1 MTSPPL
7 ISPLELAAL
16 LRSGPGSAPLLL
28 DVRWALGSDSG
39 FDDYLQGHLP
49 GAIFVDLHRDLAGIP
64 GDSGHGGRHPMP
76 HPDDFELDL
85 AECGVDNGRLITVYD
100 QGDGIAA
107 ARCWWLLRHFG
118 KFDVAV
124 LDGGVGA
131 WRAHRLPIEAGLR
144 TIEEG
149 DFTLGRG
156 VGRVLDAKGAAL
168 YAAEGVLIDSRPAVR
183 YRGERD
189 DIDPV
194 AGHIP
199 GAVNVPAAGLSSAD
213 GTLLPADA
221 LRRRF
226 RDAGVTGDRPVAVYC
241 GSGVSACL
249 VALALCVAGIDE
261 AAAIYMGSWSDWI
274 TDPSRPIETGAGRV
288 AGAPLP

>member
-1 MTSPPL
+1 VTSPPL

-28 DVRWALGSDSG
+28 DVRWALGSDTG

-49 GAIFVDLHRDLAGIP
+49 GAIFVDLMRDLSGVP
-64 GDSGHGGRHPMP
+64 GEDGRGGRHPMP

-85 AECGVDNGRLITVYD
+85 AECGVDNGRLVTVYD
-100 QGDGIAA
+100 EGNSYAA
-107 ARCWWLLRHFG
+107 ARCWWILRHFG

-124 LDGGVGA
+124 LDGGISA

-144 TIEEG
+144 NIEEG

-156 VGRVLDAKGAAL
+156 VGRVLDAQGAAL
-168 YAAEGVLIDSRPAVR
+168 YAAEGVLIDSRPAQR
-183 YRGERD
+183 YRGED
-189 DIDPV
+189 TSIDAV
-194 AGHIP
+194 GGHIP
-199 GAVNVPAAGLSSAD
+199 GAINVPAASLLAAD
-213 GTLLPADA
+213 GSFLPPDA
-221 LRRRF
+221 LRQRF
-226 RDAGVTGDRPVAVYC
+226 VDAGLTNGRPVAVYC

-261 AAAIYMGSWSDWI
+261 AAAVYMGSWSDWI
-274 TDPSRPIETGAGRV
+274 TDPSRPIETGAARAAE
-288 AGAPLP
+288 AGLR

>member
-28 DVRWALGSDSG
+28 DVRWSLGSDTG

-49 GAIFVDLHRDLAGIP
+49 GAIFVDLVRDLAGIP
-64 GDSGHGGRHPMP
+64 GEDGRGGRHPMP

-85 AECGVDNGRLITVYD
+85 AECGVDNDRLVTVYD
-100 QGDGIAA
+100 GGHNAAA

-124 LDGGVGA
+124 LDGGIAA

-144 TIEEG
+144 SIEEG

-156 VGRVLDAKGAAL
+156 IGRVLDAEGAAL
-168 YAAEGVLIDSRPAVR
+168 YAAEGILIDARPPER
-183 YRGERD
+183 YRGD
-189 DIDPV
+189 TDGIDRV

-199 GAVNVPAAGLSSAD
+199 GAINVPAADLLASD
-213 GTLLPADA
+213 GAFLPPDA

-226 RDAGVTGDRPVAVYC
+226 AAAGVDGSRPAAVYC
-241 GSGVSACL
+241 GSGVNACL
-249 VALALCVAGIDE
+249 AALALCVAGVDE
-261 AAAIYMGSWSDWI
+261 AAAVYLGSWSDWI
-274 TDPSRPIETGAGRV
+274 SDPRRPIETGVGRI
-288 AGAPLP
+288 AGASLT

>member
-1 MTSPPL
+1 VASPPL

-49 GAIFVDLHRDLAGIP
+49 GALFVDLQRDLSGAP
-64 GDSGHGGRHPMP
+64 GDGGRGGRHPMP

-85 AECGVDNGRLITVYD
+85 AECGVDNGRLVAVYD
-100 QGDGIAA
+100 QGHGMAA

-124 LDGGVGA
+124 LDGGLAA

-144 TIEEG
+144 SIEEG

-156 VGRVLDAKGAAL
+156 VGRNLDANAAAL
-168 YAAEGVLIDSRPAVR
+168 YAAEGVLIDARAPHR
-183 YRGERD
+183 YRGEAD
-189 DIDPV
+189 DVDPV

-199 GAVNVPAAGLSSAD
+199 GAVNVPAAGLLAAD
-213 GTLLPADA
+213 GTFLAPDA

-226 RDAGVTGDRPVAVYC
+226 TDAGVTGDRPVAVYC

-249 VALALCVAGIDE
+249 VALALCVAGIDDS
-261 AAAIYMGSWSDWI
+261 AAVYMGSWSDWI
-274 TDPSRPIETGAGRV
+274 SDPSRPIETGAGRTAQPGRV
-288 AGAPLP
+288 

>member
-28 DVRWALGSDSG
+28 DVRWALGSDTG

-49 GAIFVDLHRDLAGIP
+49 GAIFVDLMRDLSGVP
-64 GDSGHGGRHPMP
+64 GEDGGGGRHPMP

-85 AECGVDNGRLITVYD
+85 AECGVDNGRLVTVYD
-100 QGDGIAA
+100 EGNSYAA
-107 ARCWWLLRHFG
+107 ARCWWILRHFG

-124 LDGGVGA
+124 LDGGISA

-144 TIEEG
+144 NIEEG

-156 VGRVLDAKGAAL
+156 VGRVLDAQGAAL
-168 YAAEGVLIDSRPAVR
+168 YAAEGVLIDSRPAQR
-183 YRGERD
+183 YRGED
-189 DIDPV
+189 TSIDAV
-194 AGHIP
+194 GGHIP
-199 GAVNVPAAGLSSAD
+199 GAINVPAASLLAAD
-213 GTLLPADA
+213 GSFLPPDA
-221 LRRRF
+221 LRQRF
-226 RDAGVTGDRPVAVYC
+226 VDAGLTNGRPVAVYC

-261 AAAIYMGSWSDWI
+261 AAAVYMGSWSDWI
-274 TDPSRPIETGAGRV
+274 TDPSRPIETGAARAAE
-288 AGAPLP
+288 AGLR

>member
-28 DVRWALGSDSG
+28 DVRWALGSDTG

-49 GAIFVDLHRDLAGIP
+49 GAIFVDLMRDLSGVP
-64 GDSGHGGRHPMP
+64 GEDGRGGRHPMP

-85 AECGVDNGRLITVYD
+85 AECGVDNGRLVTVYD
-100 QGDGIAA
+100 EGNSYAA
-107 ARCWWLLRHFG
+107 ARCWWILRHFG

-124 LDGGVGA
+124 LDGGISA

-144 TIEEG
+144 NIEEG

-156 VGRVLDAKGAAL
+156 VGRVLDAQGAAL
-168 YAAEGVLIDSRPAVR
+168 YAAEGVLIDSRPAQR
-183 YRGERD
+183 YRGED
-189 DIDPV
+189 TSIDAV
-194 AGHIP
+194 GGHIP
-199 GAVNVPAAGLSSAD
+199 GAINVPAASLLAAD
-213 GTLLPADA
+213 GSFLPPDA
-221 LRRRF
+221 LRQRF
-226 RDAGVTGDRPVAVYC
+226 ADAGVTNGRPVSVYC

-261 AAAIYMGSWSDWI
+261 AAAVYMGSWSDWI
-274 TDPSRPIETGAGRV
+274 TDPSRPIETGAGRAAE
-288 AGAPLP
+288 AGLR

>member
-28 DVRWALGSDSG
+28 DVRWALGSDTG

-49 GAIFVDLHRDLAGIP
+49 GAIFVDLMRDLSGVP
-64 GDSGHGGRHPMP
+64 GEDGRGGRHPMP

-85 AECGVDNGRLITVYD
+85 AECGVDNGRLVTVYD
-100 QGDGIAA
+100 EGNSYAA
-107 ARCWWLLRHFG
+107 ARCWWILRHFG

-124 LDGGVGA
+124 LDGGISA

-144 TIEEG
+144 NIEEG

-156 VGRVLDAKGAAL
+156 VGRVLDAQGAAL
-168 YAAEGVLIDSRPAVR
+168 YAAEGVLIDSRPAQR
-183 YRGERD
+183 YRGED
-189 DIDPV
+189 TSIDAV
-194 AGHIP
+194 GGHIP
-199 GAVNVPAAGLSSAD
+199 GAINVPAASLLAAD
-213 GTLLPADA
+213 GSFLPPDA
-221 LRRRF
+221 LRQRF
-226 RDAGVTGDRPVAVYC
+226 VDAGLTNGRPVAVYC

-261 AAAIYMGSWSDWI
+261 AAAVYMGSWSDWI
-274 TDPSRPIETGAGRV
+274 TDPSRPIETGAARAAE
-288 AGAPLP
+288 AGLR